1 MEKQDK
7 VKFVL
12 VSTRSPG
19 NIGSSARVIKNFGF
33 KNLYLVDPHLHRK
46 RDEKNG
52 ETYFEKETR
61 RMAYKSADILEN
73 AKIFRTFEDAVS
85 ECSLILGT
93 DPNPPHYSRIVTP
106 EEGAQIVAKENC
118 QTAIV
123 FGTESDGLSKKQIS
137 FCSYIIKIPTDESF
151 VDLNLSHSLAIVA
164 YLIFNQLNNIE
175 LHLKKEEKP
184 SSKLLDE
191 LASDFIDLGITSEFT
206 RDKDSDIADEFRNIF
221 YKSNL
226 SLRSAGI
233 LRSFAKKVKSKLK
246 KIDNPL

>member
-33 KNLYLVDPHLHRK
+33 KNLYLVDPHLHKK
-46 RDEKNG
+46 RDETEG
-52 ETYFEKETR
+52 ENYFEKETK
-61 RMAYKSADILEN
+61 RMAYKSADILEH
-73 AKIFRTFEDAVS
+73 ARIFRTFEEAVS

-106 EEGAQIVAKENC
+106 EEGSQIIAQGNGE
-118 QTAIV
+118 TAIA
-123 FGTESDGLSKKQIS
+123 FGTESDGLSKKQIAL
-137 FCSYIIKIPTDESF
+137 CSYIIKIPTDESF

-164 YLIFNQLNNIE
+164 YLVFRQLNRLESHCN
-175 LHLKKEEKP
+175 EEKP
-184 SSKLLDE
+184 SIKLLNE
-191 LASDFIDLGITSEFT
+191 LTSDFIDLGLRSDFIQD
-206 RDKDSDIADEFRNIF
+206 RDSDIANEFRNIF
-221 YKSNL
+221 IKQNL

-233 LRSFAKKVKSKLK
+233 LRSFARRLKSKLK
-246 KIDNPL
+246 KEEKTI